1 VATPGTTS
9 DTARDETGRPIGFV
23 DARARVEYLRM
34 GIATFLIFFLN
45 AQSTMLAVV
54 LQSHGVSLHD
64 IGVLLG
70 VFAIPVVLSTFLSGP
85 LMARIGALAT
95 ARWGMA
101 VMTVGFVSFALTAA
115 SFWPAFA
122 SRMVQGAGYGLVL
135 APVMTYAQGRLTQER
150 FVYLLG
156 VFSTMA
162 PLAQAFGP
170 SWAEFLFRTFGDRTL
185 FLASAVPAV
194 VGITLTFGLRPLAR
208 PSTAQ
213 GAGFGAA
220 LRRDRILPLVTI
232 FVSGSLFS
240 YLAAYMA
247 PTLAGKGIP
256 IGWFFTASTAAMFAA
271 RFLGFRVIE
280 ALDRRFVISG
290 GLALMACGLLLVS
303 AAARPLAVSA
313 GGVTFGFGYS
323 VVYPLVSAWMS
334 EGLAASERSGSQA
347 IFNAVFSIGL
357 MGMPFPVTYIIA
369 ASGYGAAM
377 QSLAVLGL
385 AMAAVLT
392 ASRFVRP
399 GAFEA
404 KSKDKGEGE
413 RLGSGTD

>member
-1 VATPGTTS
+1 MA
-9 DTARDETGRPIGFV
+9 DTGAAPEAAAQRKNRPVGFV
-23 DARARVEYLRM
+23 DSRARTEFLRM
-34 GIATFLIFFLN
+34 GVATFLIFFLN

-54 LQSHGVSLHD
+54 LESHGMSLHD

-70 VFAIPVVLSTFLSGP
+70 IFAVPVVLSTFLSGP

-101 VMTVGFVSFALTAA
+101 TMTIGFVSFALTAA
-115 SFWPAFA
+115 SFWPALA

-162 PLAQAFGP
+162 PMAQAFGP
-170 SWAEFLFRTFGDRTL
+170 TWAEFLFLSFGDRTL
-185 FLASAVPAV
+185 FLASAIPAV
-194 VGITLTFGLRPLAR
+194 GGLALTYGLRPLAR

-220 LRRDRILPLVTI
+220 LRRDRVMPLVTI
-232 FVSGSLFS
+232 FVSGSMFS

-247 PTLAGKGIP
+247 PTLAAKGIA

-271 RFLGFRVIE
+271 RFLGFRFVE
-280 ALDRRFVISG
+280 ALDRRLVISG
-290 GLALMACGLLLVS
+290 GLALMACGLLFVS
-303 AAARPLAVSA
+303 AAGRHWAVSA
-313 GGVTFGFGYS
+313 GGITFGFGYS

-334 EGLAASERSGSQA
+334 EGLAPSERSGSQA
-347 IFNAVFSIGL
+347 LFNAVFSIGL
-357 MGMPFPVTYIIA
+357 MGMPFPVTFVIA
-369 ASGYGAAM
+369 AAGYGAAM
-377 QSLAVLGL
+377 QALAALGL
-385 AMAAVLT
+385 IMAAALT
-392 ASRFVRP
+392 ASRFLASR
-399 GAFEA
+399 AFEE
-404 KSKDKGEGE
+404 KSQHKGESEG
-413 RLGSGTD
+413 LGSRPK